1 MGNLINDVLNT
12 DEHSE
17 SEDSDGFY
25 GETNDHENFN
35 DSNFEIISSSTDGA
49 ELRRGHEI
57 IATNLGVIQPQTNS
71 LLSILKHLRPR
82 TL

>member
-1 MGNLINDVLNT
+1 MGNLINDVLNA

-35 DSNFEIISSSTDGA
+35 DSDLEIISSSTDGA
-49 ELRRGHEI
+49 E
-57 IATNLGVIQPQTNS
+57 S
-71 LLSILKHLRPR
+71 
-82 TL
+82 

>member
-1 MGNLINDVLNT
+1 MGDLINVLNM

-35 DSNFEIISSSTDGA
+35 DSDFEIISSSTDGA
-49 ELRRGHEI
+49 E
-57 IATNLGVIQPQTNS
+57 S
-71 LLSILKHLRPR
+71 
-82 TL
+82 